1 MAAPQDSAAA
11 GLIIESG
18 EESPSRAARVK
29 RVSWFM
35 TSVLLMADVMGTGVL
50 SLPSAASSIG
60 WVLTC
65 FSLVVFALCATYSG
79 ILLSNVRNDFFPS
92 ATSYA
97 EVAALT
103 GGAAFGTFT
112 KMAILVNW
120 GALLPYFLI
129 SLSESIALI
138 DPRLCQWQ
146 SSLIGLAL
154 LLLPCQARTMHYIS
168 FLAVPSTLAIL
179 VSVACA
185 LATLENLHAPTTAG
199 PAPDQGFLQVYS
211 AFSSFIFAY
220 QGQSIFLEFMR
231 EMRDSTA
238 FPRSATCAYLI
249 MMLVYALTALTAYGL
264 QGRAVS
270 GFLPASMPD
279 GGLKQF
285 VGVCLVFH
293 VTIAYVVTQQP
304 FVRFFHAWLFPA
316 TVDEESHRAR
326 LHWTCIYGSYL
337 IFAYLVANAIPF
349 FAVVQELIGALLGA
363 PIVFGWPAA
372 FFVAACRSQVD
383 SWRALPEKMGWGHAA
398 LCALFL
404 LVAFPLFTILG
415 TIGAVEDAV
424 DAIKASGAPFTCAS
438 S

>member
-11 GLIIESG
+11 GLIIDSG

-185 LATLENLHAPTTAG
+185 LATLDNLHAPTTAG

-220 QGQSIFLEFMR
+220 QVPITDITGRWHSRAARAPSSIESARPLSAFLRSNPLPLAPPPTRRASPSFSSLCVR
-231 EMRDSTA
+231 CVTPPHSHA
-238 FPRSATCAYLI
+238 PR
-249 MMLVYALTALTAYGL
+249 LVPT
-264 QGRAVS
+264 
-270 GFLPASMPD
+270 
-279 GGLKQF
+279 
-285 VGVCLVFH
+285 
-293 VTIAYVVTQQP
+293 
-304 FVRFFHAWLFPA
+304 
-316 TVDEESHRAR
+316 
-326 LHWTCIYGSYL
+326 
-337 IFAYLVANAIPF
+337 
-349 FAVVQELIGALLGA
+349 
-363 PIVFGWPAA
+363 
-372 FFVAACRSQVD
+372 
-383 SWRALPEKMGWGHAA
+383 
-398 LCALFL
+398 
-404 LVAFPLFTILG
+404 
-415 TIGAVEDAV
+415 
-424 DAIKASGAPFTCAS
+424 
-438 S
+438 